1 MRKKYIVISDA
12 SPIISLAVI
21 QKLDILTK
29 LFDKVY
35 IPNAVWEELVEAKL
49 TEDIAQIKPFFR
61 DKVMRLKSLNYLF
74 YLSAKEWAIGKGGDE
89 AIILN
94 ADGTVSEGSTTNI
107 FYVKDGEVYKPIS
120 AHYLRGIM
128 EKQVIK
134 FLKTAGVEVKE
145 KETCVEDLLG
155 ADEVFWAE
163 CRVSYRQSPGPAES
177 REVIVQALELKLLSV
192 IGS

>member
-74 YLSAKEWAIGKGGDE
+74 PFVDYGESE
-89 AIILN
+89 AILLCKEINADFLIIDDKKARQIAELIGVECVGTIGVLFEAKQKGFIKELRPLFVKLIKNKRYYSKAILN
-94 ADGTVSEGSTTNI
+94 SVLIKA
-107 FYVKDGEVYKPIS
+107 GE
-120 AHYLRGIM
+120 
-128 EKQVIK
+128 
-134 FLKTAGVEVKE
+134 TA
-145 KETCVEDLLG
+145 
-155 ADEVFWAE
+155 
-163 CRVSYRQSPGPAES
+163 
-177 REVIVQALELKLLSV
+177 I
-192 IGS
+192 